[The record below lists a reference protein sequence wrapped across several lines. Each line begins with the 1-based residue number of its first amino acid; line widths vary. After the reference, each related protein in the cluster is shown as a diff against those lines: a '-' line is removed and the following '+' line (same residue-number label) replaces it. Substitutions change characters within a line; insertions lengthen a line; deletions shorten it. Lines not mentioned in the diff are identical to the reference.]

1 MSVRGW
7 YPHPFVK
14 IGSRDPV
21 EILTETSNTI
31 ILWSCCLFH
40 LNLDLL
46 WLDFTQ
52 SCARTWRTKMIV
64 QIWEEYEGNFL
75 QLVWVSWVSDGLC
88 SEWNAWGFPVWMW
101 EPQLMVTSL
110 LNFVDLQN
118 FKAKMEVDLWLPPV
132 FWQAR
137 TLLKVTIILLFLSFL
152 ERPFNPHSENKE
164 QSFQLN
170 TFSTVRNSP
179 HACGFVSYFVGHKWE
194 NNCRPVAGTR
204 WTAFL
209 CGSEVHHPSSC
220 HLAQLWWV
228 WMQRDSGNGFQLL
241 STRSHIFLLHEACES
256 CVDIVLEG

>member
-1 MSVRGW
+1 
-7 YPHPFVK
+7 
-14 IGSRDPV
+14 
-21 EILTETSNTI
+21 
-31 ILWSCCLFH
+31 
-40 LNLDLL
+40 
-46 WLDFTQ
+46 
-52 SCARTWRTKMIV
+52 MIV
-64 QIWEEYEGNFL
+64 QIWEEYEGDFL

-118 FKAKMEVDLWLPPV
+118 FKAKMEVGLWLPPV

-209 CGSEVHHPSSC
+209 Y
-220 HLAQLWWV
+220 
-228 WMQRDSGNGFQLL
+228 QLL
-241 STRSHIFLLHEACES
+241 LYRSRDIMKIYLKKMRWRLPGWNKFYPEKKEIVFNWQITDKFLKCRNIFRLFLYYFSSAYRVER
-256 CVDIVLEG
+256 I